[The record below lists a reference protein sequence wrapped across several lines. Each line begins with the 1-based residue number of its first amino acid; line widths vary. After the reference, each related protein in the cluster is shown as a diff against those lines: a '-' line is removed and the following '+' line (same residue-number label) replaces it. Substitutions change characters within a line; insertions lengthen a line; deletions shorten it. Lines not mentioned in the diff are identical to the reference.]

1 MLFEICL
8 LLIFITL
15 SAFFS
20 GSETAL
26 MAISRLRLQHQVKK
40 EKPKAKL
47 IQDTILH
54 PYGFLGTVLV
64 GNNLV
69 NTACAAVATG
79 IALRYFEEGTAMFI
93 ATACVTVVLLIVSEL
108 LPKSYAAIE
117 AEGTAYHVIYPL
129 RFFMFILYPFV
140 KVITSI
146 SNSILKFFGVNIT
159 KTRAALSEEE
169 LKTLIQVSMATGKIS
184 KEKQELLQGIF
195 ELDVRKVKNI
205 MTPRNQIVMIELH
218 DTPENM
224 LQTIEN
230 TQFSR
235 IPVYQEKKDNI
246 IGVLNAKDFLRSYC
260 KNKNVD
266 IQALLNRVLYIPELQ
281 NIRHLVK
288 SFQQNRTHAALVVN
302 EFGGLEGF
310 VTLEDALEE
319 IVGEI
324 YDEHD

>member
-1 MLFEICL
+1 
-8 LLIFITL
+8 
-15 SAFFS
+15 
-20 GSETAL
+20 
-26 MAISRLRLQHQVKK
+26 MAISKLRLHHQVKK

-79 IALRYFEEGTAMFI
+79 IALRYFEKGTGMLV
-93 ATACVTVVLLIVSEL
+93 ATAGVTIVLLIVSEI
-108 LPKSYAAIE
+108 LPKTYAAIE
-117 AEGTAYHVIYPL
+117 AESTAYHVIYPV
-129 RFFMFILYPFV
+129 RFFMFVFYPIV
-140 KVITSI
+140 KVITFI
-146 SNSILKFFGVNIT
+146 SNSILKFLGVNIK
-159 KTRAALSEEE
+159 KTRGSLSEEE
-169 LKTLIQVSMATGKIS
+169 LKTLIQVSTATGKIS

-195 ELDVRKVKNI
+195 ELDVQRVKKI
-205 MTPRNQIVMIELH
+205 MTPRSQIVMVEAG
-218 DTPENM
+218 DTPENI
-224 LQTIEN
+224 LQVIEN
-230 TQFSR
+230 TKFSR

-246 IGVLNAKDFLRSYC
+246 IGVLYAKDFLKSYC
-260 KNKNVD
+260 KSRHVD
-266 IQALLNRVLYIPELQ
+266 IRPLLNKVLYVPELQ
-281 NIRHLVK
+281 NIRHLVR
-288 SFQQNRTHAALVVN
+288 SFQKNRTHAALVVN